1 MRKIVLPLPYTW
13 PREFQDVH
21 RWPLP
26 RNIRR
31 KGDAIAADPLPWED
45 AELKRLKWVTAPS
58 GFLLEQFVQLA
69 DAPDEGIFAFV
80 QKYGPLGLCKSHGM
94 PVRHDDRCAEAP
106 AWVESFAAWRR
117 AARYIGALL
126 ALGAAIGHRRRGKEA
141 DWLAVLQPEWQ
152 SLPKSRGRVAAF
164 LVAFNWMLSRWGRL
178 RPVLVMSDGRFSAE
192 YGGTGYEG
200 QLASAIARQAF
211 AYVLGARAVMVC
223 AECGNLFESERGR
236 SPNRRAFC
244 PDCGRAAAMRAA
256 SRDYYKRK
264 KEKLAGA
271 SGEIDNEQATQG

>member
-1 MRKIVLPLPYTW
+1 MRKSLVVPHTW
-13 PREFQDVH
+13 PREFRDLY

-31 KGDAIAADPLPWED
+31 KGDAIAADPLPRD
-45 AELKRLKWVTAPS
+45 RGLGGFKWVAAPS
-58 GFLLEQFVQLA
+58 VLLEEFVELA
-69 DAPDEGIFAFV
+69 GAPGDAILAFA
-80 QKYGPLGLCKSHGM
+80 QKYGLLGLCKSHGM
-94 PVRHDDRCAEAP
+94 PVGHDDYCPKAP
-106 AWVESFAAWRR
+106 SWVESFAAWRQ

-126 ALGAAIGHRRRGKEA
+126 RLGAAIDHGRRGEDD
-141 DWLAVLQPEWQ
+141 DWRAALGPDWESKV
-152 SLPKSRGRVAAF
+152 KVYGRPIAF
-164 LVAFNWMLSRWGRL
+164 LIDFNWMLSRWGRL
-178 RPVLVMSDGRFSAE
+178 RPILLMSSGRFSAG
-192 YGGTGYEG
+192 YGGVGYEG

-211 AYVLGARAVMVC
+211 AYVLGAREVTIC
-223 AECGNLFESERGR
+223 AECGRQFESERIRNPG
-236 SPNRRAFC
+236 RRAFC